1 MFRTDKRVDMRM
13 NVVTKTMH
21 DADFKALYK
30 LDIPIVD
37 ANKDIENYSILECS
51 SVTHNATLKSF
62 YKYDVPLV

>member
-37 ANKDIENYSILECS
+37 ANKDMENY
-51 SVTHNATLKSF
+51 ATLEHSSTSIRLQRC
-62 YKYDVPLV
+62 DMMLM